1 MPIINYEDYYKPSKP
16 QPKAPTKYY
25 QPPKPK
31 AATPP
36 RYTDYSQG
44 KYGSAALPPDIR
56 QTGIKN
62 VGDPLLKTV
71 KDVGTGMFDFF
82 FTNPLTA
89 IGMGANWA
97 GTQLGTGF
105 EKLWQT
111 AQNQQDRGYAYP
123 LDSTMAAAPP
133 TFNTS
138 REPARGAYGL
148 PATTNI
154 VDRTKWQR
162 SLENWWMLPSVRET
176 PPNTSYMP
184 SFPSYAEGKAAQLQQ
199 MYGMPAWFMP
209 VATSISSPWVSATA
223 MRNAG
228 QAAPAYTAYSQGRY
242 ANPTRMGGTSS
253 VGMYSDTGGVSA
265 GAAQSY
271 PPVYKAPWAGVPAG
285 WTTTKS
291 PGASYKRET
300 LAELLA
306 RGAVDPWASDPYEIG
321 GAGTD
326 WGSETQEP
334 VYEGDGGG
342 YGWGGGWGG
351 GGGGSASYGA
361 SSGVNSYLPGTR
373 AGYGAS
379 ASSPRY
385 NGYGGARAS
394 SYAGAQSMNQAAWRM
409 PMLVWNI

>member
-31 AATPP
+31 ATAPPKRINTTSPGSGKPNVLVNDGGGQGAWWNAPNETVTQAPIPEYLQGISNWNQTYYSNNPSPFPKIFPDLGKSISQTMAEQYPPIPP
-36 RYTDYSQG
+36 RQSYYDVPVYENGMTSWKRVQNV
-44 KYGSAALPPDIR
+44 YGSNTR
-56 QTGIKN
+56 
-62 VGDPLLKTV
+62 
-71 KDVGTGMFDFF
+71 
-82 FTNPLTA
+82 
-89 IGMGANWA
+89 
-97 GTQLGTGF
+97 
-105 EKLWQT
+105 
-111 AQNQQDRGYAYP
+111 RG
-123 LDSTMAAAPP
+123 
-133 TFNTS
+133 
-138 REPARGAYGL
+138 G
-148 PATTNI
+148 
-154 VDRTKWQR
+154 
-162 SLENWWMLPSVRET
+162 
-176 PPNTSYMP
+176 
-184 SFPSYAEGKAAQLQQ
+184 
-199 MYGMPAWFMP
+199 
-209 VATSISSPWVSATA
+209 
-223 MRNAG
+223 
-228 QAAPAYTAYSQGRY
+228 AAPAIPNVFTPWISNVA
-242 ANPTRMGGTSS
+242 PTRMGGTS
-253 VGMYSDTGGVSA
+253 GGYTDTGGA
-265 GAAQSY
+265 GGSPQAYA
-271 PPVYKAPWAGVPAG
+271 PPFAGVPANWNKPAG
-285 WTTTKS
+285 K
-291 PGASYKRET
+291 SYKRET

-334 VYEGDGGG
+334 VYEDDGGG

-394 SYAGAQSMNQAAWRM
+394 SYAGAQSANQASWRM